1 MNTSVSE
8 WHEVIESES
17 VAWVRDL
24 DANLFSVGHRRLYVW
39 QDELDGQWR
48 WEIETFSGTGEAGS
62 GTADS
67 LAEARLAADLA
78 AEKLSRSIG

>member
-1 MNTSVSE
+1 VSE

-24 DANLFSVGHRRLYVW
+24 DANLFSVGHSRLYVW

-62 GTADS
+62 GAADS

-78 AEKLSRSIG
+78 AEKLSRSIC

>member
-39 QDELDGQWR
+39 QDGGIR
-48 WEIETFSGTGEAGS
+48 Y
-62 GTADS
+62 
-67 LAEARLAADLA
+67 
-78 AEKLSRSIG
+78 SR